1 MGRHLKAM
9 QSALQFLTKE
19 PYQKYIEEV
28 YLYGSC
34 AKGNQKYDSD
44 VDLFVICN
52 QQFTQEI
59 GRKMRLAVMH
69 EDEKAPEVELK
80 FTQNPLW
87 MQAQDPFTKNIRMDG
102 ILLWKKQ

>member
-52 QQFTQEI
+52 QQQKWLI
-59 GRKMRLAVMH
+59 KVRL
-69 EDEKAPEVELK
+69 
-80 FTQNPLW
+80 
-87 MQAQDPFTKNIRMDG
+87 
-102 ILLWKKQ
+102 

>member
-52 QQFTQEI
+52 QQQ
-59 GRKMRLAVMH
+59 
-69 EDEKAPEVELK
+69 
-80 FTQNPLW
+80 
-87 MQAQDPFTKNIRMDG
+87 
-102 ILLWKKQ
+102 